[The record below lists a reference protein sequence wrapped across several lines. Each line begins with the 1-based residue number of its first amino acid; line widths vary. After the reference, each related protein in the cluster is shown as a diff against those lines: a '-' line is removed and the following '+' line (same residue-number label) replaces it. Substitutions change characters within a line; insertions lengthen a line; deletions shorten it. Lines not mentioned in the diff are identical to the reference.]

1 MKLTKRISLLM
12 AIIMVVTTIMSVMPV
27 TVIAADA
34 DVADQVSIYK
44 ADANGN
50 KGAVIQQSKKWADV
64 KASITGATEDIVV
77 VLEGNL
83 AHSAATTFTTTK
95 KVYIDGQDKY
105 TIANTVA
112 NGFVT
117 SDDTSVRNVT
127 FRNVKITDN
136 NVGCFFQ
143 WKCQGTL
150 TFDNVDLTATG
161 NVNWAV
167 INMNNTKANT
177 TSTLNIVNGCDFK
190 VVTTANRTDGAK
202 FSSGIIRGGNG
213 GTGVK
218 GIINITDSTINA
230 TGGRHRAALWAHA
243 HNTYNITNSVIASAG
258 VHAIYKAGNATL
270 NIDNKTVVSS
280 GAPLADFGTTGSS
293 SCSATVWVNGVQQGS
308 AYTAWKD
315 AVAAANAA
323 LANGNVE
330 LRVSGNAVINYG
342 MGTSGSASNGG
353 FLGAAGGNK
362 LTITG
367 ATGNDSIIISAA
379 HHAFYP
385 TGIVEFKNIAIYSNA
400 TSIVNNNGSN
410 NNVGEQLIFDNVDI
424 YLNTASHTNH
434 VLAYMETNLGAA
446 NNPFK
451 LDIINGT
458 TVQLMDYV
466 TGTIGKGFVWCDYRG
481 NHYVDITV
489 ADSEIDLSAGKASAF
504 YLEWN
509 NSSAETKVGLINM
522 TVTNS
527 EIVTKGANAIQG
539 TDQIKSFKM
548 DLDSSIAGLSIGT
561 DCGAM
566 NNGAKV
572 QLIGSETPSIT
583 VNGTNY
589 TSFKAAMAAAMTA
602 TDDVTIT
609 LNSNVVVGEQ
619 INIKQANGKKITV
632 DGQGKYTIL
641 TIGVNNVMCPA
652 ADSTGAVEFKNLSV
666 YSNSTGSFCQIYAP
680 VDVTFENVDILVS
693 RNQRYCL
700 VNSIYDNCITPV
712 KVIFRNVNV
721 TGEGLTGQNNAG
733 VNVYR
738 SGNEGFDN
746 FINLIVDN
754 CNFDLSGE
762 NVGGIMIL
770 KGTTANVFIKDSY
783 IYGSSTDSI
792 NSKPVYVSG
801 SVNSVLG
808 DQMLP
813 EGFKANTTT
822 CTFVNSEFDGENYIA
837 ENLTSKAYTASQV
850 APATQ
855 NGAEVRL
862 KDPTGLRFITD
873 ISNTVIAN
881 VESFADA
888 DSVKFGTL
896 IVPAKF
902 LSGYAFDE
910 YIEEFLA
917 EGNGALILDIPATE
931 VGTEVTANGVTLR
944 AAVVGLEGMYK
955 EQLTAM
961 AYIEF
966 TVQGETFRIY
976 GNSTDKRSVE
986 GVATDALADKSA
998 TADDEYKY
1006 LVNEGEYGVVGQYSP
1021 YTKEQRD
1028 ILAKYAGLK

>member
-1 MKLTKRISLLM
+1 
-12 AIIMVVTTIMSVMPV
+12 
-27 TVIAADA
+27 
-34 DVADQVSIYK
+34 
-44 ADANGN
+44 
-50 KGAVIQQSKKWADV
+50 
-64 KASITGATEDIVV
+64 
-77 VLEGNL
+77 
-83 AHSAATTFTTTK
+83 
-95 KVYIDGQDKY
+95 
-105 TIANTVA
+105 
-112 NGFVT
+112 
-117 SDDTSVRNVT
+117 
-127 FRNVKITDN
+127 
-136 NVGCFFQ
+136 
-143 WKCQGTL
+143 
-150 TFDNVDLTATG
+150 
-161 NVNWAV
+161 
-167 INMNNTKANT
+167 
-177 TSTLNIVNGCDFK
+177 
-190 VVTTANRTDGAK
+190 
-202 FSSGIIRGGNG
+202 
-213 GTGVK
+213 
-218 GIINITDSTINA
+218 
-230 TGGRHRAALWAHA
+230 
-243 HNTYNITNSVIASAG
+243 
-258 VHAIYKAGNATL
+258 
-270 NIDNKTVVSS
+270 
-280 GAPLADFGTTGSS
+280 
-293 SCSATVWVNGVQQGS
+293 
-308 AYTAWKD
+308 
-315 AVAAANAA
+315 
-323 LANGNVE
+323 
-330 LRVSGNAVINYG
+330 
-342 MGTSGSASNGG
+342 
-353 FLGAAGGNK
+353 
-362 LTITG
+362 
-367 ATGNDSIIISAA
+367 
-379 HHAFYP
+379 
-385 TGIVEFKNIAIYSNA
+385 
-400 TSIVNNNGSN
+400 
-410 NNVGEQLIFDNVDI
+410 
-424 YLNTASHTNH
+424 
-434 VLAYMETNLGAA
+434 
-446 NNPFK
+446 
-451 LDIINGT
+451 
-458 TVQLMDYV
+458 
-466 TGTIGKGFVWCDYRG
+466 
-481 NHYVDITV
+481 
-489 ADSEIDLSAGKASAF
+489 
-504 YLEWN
+504 
-509 NSSAETKVGLINM
+509 
-522 TVTNS
+522 
-527 EIVTKGANAIQG
+527 
-539 TDQIKSFKM
+539 
-548 DLDSSIAGLSIGT
+548 
-561 DCGAM
+561 
-566 NNGAKV
+566 
-572 QLIGSETPSIT
+572 
-583 VNGTNY
+583 
-589 TSFKAAMAAAMTA
+589 
-602 TDDVTIT
+602 
-609 LNSNVVVGEQ
+609 
-619 INIKQANGKKITV
+619 
-632 DGQGKYTIL
+632 
-641 TIGVNNVMCPA
+641 MCPA

-721 TGEGLTGQNNAG
+721 TGDGLTGQHNAG

-917 EGNGALILDIPATE
+917 EGNGGLILDIPATE